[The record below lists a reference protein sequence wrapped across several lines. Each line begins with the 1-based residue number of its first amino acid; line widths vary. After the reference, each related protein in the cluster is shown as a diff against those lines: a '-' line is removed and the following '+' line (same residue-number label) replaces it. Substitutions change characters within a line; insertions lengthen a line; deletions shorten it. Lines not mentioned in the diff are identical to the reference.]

1 MIRSTR
7 NPVLLLLA
15 AALIAG
21 CSKGEKAAGGATTV
35 GGGTRRA
42 ATLTLAQSD
51 IGRAIRMS
59 IDEAVAITGD
69 LRPIETLEVK
79 ARLEGDLD
87 RVLVREGERVARGQL
102 LANFEASE
110 QTSARRS
117 AEAEQVAAKGALAT
131 AQWDYAQAQELF
143 KAGAVPEHDLRVA
156 EQAVATAKARLA
168 AADAQVRATSSNE
181 SDTRVVAPTSGI
193 VEKRLVESGE
203 RVARGASMFTI
214 VRSDVL
220 ELAAAVPA
228 RQSNDIRAGQTVHF
242 NAAGRDLDGRVARV
256 SPTVDPVTR
265 SLTVYV
271 QVPNASGAIRGGTA
285 ANGRIVL
292 RTVPDALVVPSGAIR
307 QSAAGSA
314 AAGSAA
320 AGSASLVYRIRNQE
334 LEPVPVTTGVVDAG
348 RALTQIAS
356 GLREGDMVVVGN
368 VGTLGRGMKVT
379 IIGPDAAAPG
389 APPAAGR

>member
-1 MIRSTR
+1 VIRSTH
-7 NPVLLLLA
+7 NTALLLLA

-21 CSKGEKAAGGATTV
+21 CSKDEKAAGGATTV
-35 GGGTRRA
+35 GGGARRA
-42 ATLTLAQSD
+42 ASLTLAQSD

-117 AEAEQVAAKGALAT
+117 AEAELVAAKGALAT
-131 AQWDYAQAQELF
+131 AQWDYSQAQELF
-143 KAGAVPEHDLRVA
+143 KAGAVPEHDMRVA
-156 EQAVATAKARLA
+156 EQTVATAKARLA
-168 AADAQVRATSSNE
+168 AAEAQVRATSSNE
-181 SDTRVVAPTSGI
+181 SDTRVLAPTSGI

-265 SLTVYV
+265 SVTVYV

-307 QSAAGSA
+307 QSV
-314 AAGSAA
+314 
-320 AGSASLVYRIRNQE
+320 AGSASLVYRIQNQE
-334 LEPVPVTTGVVDAG
+334 LEPVPVTTGVIDAG

-389 APPAAGR
+389 APPTAGR

>member
-1 MIRSTR
+1 VTRSTG
-7 NPVLLLLA
+7 NTALLFLA
-15 AALIAG
+15 AAFLAG
-21 CSKGEKAAGGATTV
+21 CSKGEKAAGGAATV
-35 GGGTRRA
+35 GGARRA
-42 ATLTLAQSD
+42 ASLTLAQSD
-51 IGRAIRMS
+51 VGRAIRMS

-69 LRPIETLEVK
+69 LRPIETLDVK
-79 ARLEGDLD
+79 ARLEGDLE

-143 KAGAVPEHDLRVA
+143 KAGAVPEHDMRVA
-156 EQAVATAKARLA
+156 EQAVATTKARLA

-181 SDTRVVAPTSGI
+181 SDTRVLAPTSGI
-193 VEKRLVESGE
+193 VEKRMVESGE

-214 VRSDVL
+214 VRSDLL

-265 SLTVYV
+265 SVTVYV

-307 QSAAGSA
+307 QSAASGT
-314 AAGSAA
+314 A
-320 AGSASLVYRIRNQE
+320 AGSASLVYRIQNQE
-334 LEPVPVTTGVVDAG
+334 LEPVPVTIGVVDAG
-348 RALTQIAS
+348 RALTQVAS
-356 GLREGDMVVVGN
+356 GLRAGDLVVVGN

-379 IIGPDAAAPG
+379 IIGADSAAAGG
-389 APPAAGR
+389 APTAGR

>member
-1 MIRSTR
+1 MIRSTH
-7 NPVLLLLA
+7 NTALLLLA

-21 CSKGEKAAGGATTV
+21 CSKDEKAAGGATTV
-35 GGGTRRA
+35 GGGARRA
-42 ATLTLAQSD
+42 ASLTLAQSD

-117 AEAEQVAAKGALAT
+117 AEAELVAAKGALAT
-131 AQWDYAQAQELF
+131 AQWDYSQAQELF
-143 KAGAVPEHDLRVA
+143 KAGAVPEHDMRVA
-156 EQAVATAKARLA
+156 EQTVATAKARLA
-168 AADAQVRATSSNE
+168 AAEAQVRATSSNE
-181 SDTRVVAPTSGI
+181 SDTRVLAPTSGI

-265 SLTVYV
+265 SVTVYV

-307 QSAAGSA
+307 QSV
-314 AAGSAA
+314 
-320 AGSASLVYRIRNQE
+320 AGSASLVYRIQNQE
-334 LEPVPVTTGVVDAG
+334 LEPVPVTTGVIDAG

-389 APPAAGR
+389 APPTAGR

>member
-1 MIRSTR
+1 MIRSTH
-7 NPVLLLLA
+7 NTALLLLA

-21 CSKGEKAAGGATTV
+21 CSKGENAAGGATTV

-42 ATLTLAQSD
+42 ASLTLAQSD

-110 QTSARRS
+110 QVSARRS
-117 AEAEQVAAKGALAT
+117 AEAELVAAKGALAT

-143 KAGAVPEHDLRVA
+143 KAGAVPEHDMRVA
-156 EQAVATAKARLA
+156 EQAVATTKARLA
-168 AADAQVRATSSNE
+168 AAEAQVRATSSNE
-181 SDTRVVAPTSGI
+181 SDTRVLAPTSGI

-265 SLTVYV
+265 SVTVYV

-314 AAGSAA
+314 AAGSA
-320 AGSASLVYRIRNQE
+320 SLVYRIQNQE
-334 LEPVPVTTGVVDAG
+334 LEPVPVTTGVIDAG

-356 GLREGDMVVVGN
+356 GLREGDMVVDGN

-379 IIGPDAAAPG
+379 IIGPDAPAPG
-389 APPAAGR
+389 APPTAGR

>member
-1 MIRSTR
+1 VIRSTH
-7 NPVLLLLA
+7 NTALLLLA
-15 AALIAG
+15 AASIAG
-21 CSKGEKAAGGATTV
+21 CSKGEQTAGGATTV
-35 GGGTRRA
+35 GGTRRA
-42 ATLTLAQSD
+42 ASLTLAQSD
-51 IGRAIRMS
+51 VGRAIRMS

-131 AQWDYAQAQELF
+131 AQWDYAQSQELF
-143 KAGAVPEHDLRVA
+143 KAGAVPEHDMRVA
-156 EQAVATAKARLA
+156 EQTVATAKARLA
-168 AADAQVRATSSNE
+168 AADAQVRASSSNE
-181 SDTRVVAPTSGI
+181 SDTRVLAPTSGI

-256 SPTVDPVTR
+256 SPTIDPATR
-265 SLTVYV
+265 SVTVYV

-292 RTVPDALVVPSGAIR
+292 RTVADALVVPSAAIR
-307 QSAAGSA
+307 QSAAS
-314 AAGSAA
+314 ST
-320 AGSASLVYRIRNQE
+320 SLVYRIQNQE
-334 LEPVPVTTGVVDAG
+334 LEPVPVTTGVIDAG
-348 RALTQIAS
+348 RALTQVAS

-379 IIGPDAAAPG
+379 IIGSDAAPAGAAPT
-389 APPAAGR
+389 AGR

>member
-1 MIRSTR
+1 MIRSTP
-7 NPVLLLLA
+7 NTALLLLA
-15 AALIAG
+15 AAFIAG

-35 GGGTRRA
+35 GSGGGRRA
-42 ATLTLAQSD
+42 VSLTLAQSD

-110 QTSARRS
+110 QVSARRS
-117 AEAEQVAAKGALAT
+117 AEAEQVAARGALAT

-143 KAGAVPEHDLRVA
+143 KAGAVPEHDMRVA
-156 EQAVATAKARLA
+156 EQAVATTKARLA
-168 AADAQVRATSSNE
+168 AAEAQVRATSSNE
-181 SDTRVVAPTSGI
+181 SDTRVLAPTSGI

-256 SPTVDPVTR
+256 SPTIDPVTR
-265 SLTVYV
+265 SVTVYV

-292 RTVPDALVVPSGAIR
+292 RTVPSALVVPSGAIR

-314 AAGSAA
+314 
-320 AGSASLVYRIRNQE
+320 SLVYRIQNQE
-334 LEPVPVTTGVVDAG
+334 LEPVPVTTGVIDAG

-356 GLREGDMVVVGN
+356 GLREGDMVVIGN

-379 IIGPDAAAPG
+379 IIGPDAPAPG
-389 APPAAGR
+389 TPPTAGR

>member
-1 MIRSTR
+1 MIRSTH
-7 NPVLLLLA
+7 NTALLLLA
-15 AALIAG
+15 AACIAG
-21 CSKGEKAAGGATTV
+21 CSKGEKAGGGATAV
-35 GGGTRRA
+35 GGSRRA
-42 ATLTLAQSD
+42 ASLTLAQSD

-79 ARLEGDLD
+79 ARLEGDLE

-117 AEAEQVAAKGALAT
+117 AEAEQVASKGALAT

-143 KAGAVPEHDLRVA
+143 KAGAVPEHDMRVA
-156 EQAVATAKARLA
+156 EQAVATARARLA

-181 SDTRVVAPTSGI
+181 SDTRVLAPTSGI

-265 SLTVYV
+265 SVTVYV

-292 RTVPDALVVPSGAIR
+292 RTVPNALVVPSGAIR
-307 QSAAGSA
+307 QGAAGS
-314 AAGSAA
+314 G
-320 AGSASLVYRIRNQE
+320 SLVYRIQNQE
-334 LEPVPVTTGVVDAG
+334 LEPVPVTTGVFDAG

-379 IIGPDAAAPG
+379 IIGPDAAPTGG
-389 APPAAGR
+389 APTAGR

>member
-1 MIRSTR
+1 VIRLIRSAA
-7 NPVLLLLA
+7 PLLA
-15 AALIAG
+15 VALIVA
-21 CSKGEKAAGGATTV
+21 CSKGDANAGGGAATV
-35 GGGTRRA
+35 GAGGRRA
-42 ATLTLAQSD
+42 ASITLAQSD
-51 IGRAIRMS
+51 IARAIRMS
-59 IDEAVAITGD
+59 IEEAVAITGD

-79 ARLEGDLD
+79 SRLEGDLES
-87 RVLVREGERVARGQL
+87 VLVREGQRVARGQL
-102 LANFEASE
+102 LASFEASE

-117 AEAEQVAAKGALAT
+117 AEAEQVAAKGELAT
-131 AQWDYAQAQELF
+131 AQWDFEQAQELF
-143 KAGAVPEHDLRVA
+143 KAGAVPEHDMRVA

-168 AADAQVRATSSNE
+168 AAEAQVRASSSNE

-193 VEKRLVESGE
+193 VEKRLVEAGE

-256 SPTVDPVTR
+256 SPTIDPATR
-265 SLTVYV
+265 SVTVYV
-271 QVPNASGAIRGGTA
+271 QVPNASGDIRGGTA

-292 RTVPDALVVPSGAIR
+292 RTVPDALVVPSAAIR
-307 QSAAGSA
+307 QSAQG
-314 AAGSAA
+314 G
-320 AGSASLVYRIRNQE
+320 ASLAYRIQNQE
-334 LEPVPVTTGVVDAG
+334 LDPVTVTTGVVDAG

-379 IIGPDAAAPG
+379 IIGADNAAAG
-389 APPAAGR
+389 AAPAAGR